1 MKSLQLM
8 LAVLLGAANIAL
20 TTWVIVLER
29 ENRALA
35 NQVTVARMTW
45 LLSLEETNQAL
56 GNQLNYAQSEIQK
69 GAQTEQKFKDIL
81 TDMGNAALTNTV
93 IRDVLQRSGY
103 TLTTNTAGGVSAPK
117 PNPAIPADP
126 STIVK
131 PPVTLP
137 APAVDV
143 PAKTNKPAKAKSGGG
158 SKATEGVR

>member
-56 GNQLNYAQSEIQK
+56 GNQINLAQSEIQK

-81 TDMGNAALTNTV
+81 TDMGNAALTNAV

-103 TLTTNTAGGVSAPK
+103 TLTTNATAPK
-117 PNPAIPADP
+117 MDAVEPVDP

-131 PPVTLP
+131 PPVTVP
-137 APAVDV
+137 SASVDV
-143 PAKTNKPAKAKSGGG
+143 PAKTNKQPAKARSGGG
-158 SKATEGVR
+158 AKATEGVR